1 MARWEIRRRPCRH
14 PARWRP
20 YQRCLACGHRTRGAT
35 DDGRPEQTRDLP
47 AWWWPFELSHR
58 LEAWM
63 LGRHRDVAERLGILH
78 DE

>member
-1 MARWEIRRRPCRH
+1 
-14 PARWRP
+14 
-20 YQRCLACGHRTRGAT
+20 
-35 DDGRPEQTRDLP
+35 
-47 AWWWPFELSHR
+47 LSHR